1 MADNRKYYYLK
12 LKEDFFDTDEMKI
25 LESMKDGY
33 LYSNILLKLYLKSLS
48 NSGRLMYR
56 NVIPYTPEILAT
68 LTGHQVG
75 TVEKALDVF
84 KKLDLIEMLDNG
96 AIYMMDI
103 QNFIGQSSSEAD
115 RQREYYNRMKAEKE
129 ALAGESTETPEL
141 PEPKEP
147 VLPAEQKSNKAIGN
161 YTTDFEELWEAYPR
175 KVDKGQAYKK
185 YKARLE
191 DGFSHEQL
199 YEAVKNYAA
208 QCKNGYDNAG
218 YHNSVFRGKY
228 LGTSVTA
235 EQHAQIAAGT
245 FKDLYIGDYWT
256 INGVNWRIA
265 HFDYWLRTGDT
276 ECTKH
281 HIVVVPDTN
290 LYTAR
295 MNATN
300 VTTGGYFGSEMKTTN
315 LAQAETIV
323 KAAFGVDKILTVR
336 RLFVNAVANGKP
348 SNGSWYDSTVDLM
361 TEGMAYGANWFTPAC
376 DGSTVPYLYTTD
388 FKQLALFALAPSF
401 ICNRNWY
408 WLQNVVSA
416 AYFADVDGSGTAD
429 YLNASFVRG
438 VRPASAII

>member
-161 YTTDFEELWEAYPR
+161 YTTDFEELWEVYPR

-199 YEAVKNYAA
+199 HKKVILIWNWKR
-208 QCKNGYDNAG
+208 
-218 YHNSVFRGKY
+218 SSFRKQ
-228 LGTSVTA
+228 L
-235 EQHAQIAAGT
+235 
-245 FKDLYIGDYWT
+245 L
-256 INGVNWRIA
+256 GVNNRYSPMREYLRLKHIRELLFPVHKMYVSV
-265 HFDYWLRTGDT
+265 HFLHFPTF
-276 ECTKH
+276 H
-281 HIVVVPDTN
+281 V
-290 LYTAR
+290 
-295 MNATN
+295 
-300 VTTGGYFGSEMKTTN
+300 
-315 LAQAETIV
+315 
-323 KAAFGVDKILTVR
+323 
-336 RLFVNAVANGKP
+336 
-348 SNGSWYDSTVDLM
+348 
-361 TEGMAYGANWFTPAC
+361 
-376 DGSTVPYLYTTD
+376 
-388 FKQLALFALAPSF
+388 
-401 ICNRNWY
+401 
-408 WLQNVVSA
+408 
-416 AYFADVDGSGTAD
+416 
-429 YLNASFVRG
+429 
-438 VRPASAII
+438 

>member
-208 QCKNGYDNAG
+208 QCKKLFYNEAAKGKMFPEGAMLDVRIIAYYEIPKSTSKKKRREMLEHRIRPTKKPDWDNIGKIVCDSLNLVA
-218 YHNSVFRGKY
+218 YHDDSAV
-228 LGTSVTA
+228 VD
-235 EQHAQIAAGT
+235 AQVRKFYSETPRVDVMI
-245 FKDLYIGDYWT
+245 K
-256 INGVNWRIA
+256 
-265 HFDYWLRTGDT
+265 
-276 ECTKH
+276 
-281 HIVVVPDTN
+281 VVGPD
-290 LYTAR
+290 
-295 MNATN
+295 
-300 VTTGGYFGSEMKTTN
+300 
-315 LAQAETIV
+315 QI
-323 KAAFGVDKILTVR
+323 
-336 RLFVNAVANGKP
+336 
-348 SNGSWYDSTVDLM
+348 
-361 TEGMAYGANWFTPAC
+361 
-376 DGSTVPYLYTTD
+376 
-388 FKQLALFALAPSF
+388 
-401 ICNRNWY
+401 
-408 WLQNVVSA
+408 
-416 AYFADVDGSGTAD
+416 
-429 YLNASFVRG
+429 
-438 VRPASAII
+438 